1 MRKSI
6 GIITLLFLFIF
17 QKDAKASED
26 NYIIQKGDTLSEI
39 SERFSVPIEKLA
51 QDNNIENIHLIF
63 EGDIITVSNETFH
76 PNENVTYEYVE
87 EVEYV
92 RPEAETIKVETN
104 DAKEWIAF
112 KESSGSYYAR
122 NGRYIGRY
130 QLDKDYLNGDYSP
143 ENQEKVVEEYVAK
156 RYGTW
161 EKAKEFW
168 INNGWY

>member
-6 GIITLLFLFIF
+6 GIIALLFLLVF
-17 QKDAKASED
+17 QDEAKAAEND
-26 NYIIQKGDTLSEI
+26 YVIQRGDTLSGI
-39 SERFSVPIEKLA
+39 SQKFNVPIEKLA
-51 QDNNIENIHLIF
+51 QDNNIDNIHLIF
-63 EGDIITVSNETFH
+63 EGDIITVSNETFYA
-76 PNENVTYEYVE
+76 NENVTYEYVE

-92 RPEAETIKVETN
+92 EPEVETVEVETN

-112 KESSGSYYAR
+112 KESSGSYYAT

-130 QLDKDYLNGDYSP
+130 QLDRDYLNGDYSP
-143 ENQEKVVEEYVAK
+143 ENQEKVVEEYVAE